1 MRDGHALKQ
10 PPPKEPSMSHSEPH
24 QQTAT
29 MLIQLG
35 PSWAVCTRS
44 PVPII
49 LERFETRSEA
59 VQWQQYHESRLTAHA
74 AA

>member
-1 MRDGHALKQ
+1 MMNQ
-10 PPPKEPSMSHSEPH
+10 P
-24 QQTAT
+24 TAT

-35 PSWAVCTRS
+35 NSWAVCTRS
-44 PVPII
+44 AVPVI

-59 VQWQQYHESRLTAHA
+59 MEWQQYHEARIARTA